1 MVDLSKRTTR
11 KSKRKKIPHDCILSD
26 QKLPFLTP
34 SVPGSHM
41 STRRGPN
48 SGWRGRGLPLPV
60 QAGARP
66 GRGPDGVDDPDAS
79 LLLRVIFFASPA
91 AVGDRRGDCHVQ
103 WVQDPDLPKALT
115 RPQGKSIIKETREQ
129 SRRGVGGPF
138 GSSLGSGSEN
148 GPEERKGRAH
158 QEFGLLLPEP

>member
-34 SVPGSHM
+34 SVPGSHV

-48 SGWRGRGLPLPV
+48 SGWRGRVLPLPV

-103 WVQDPDLPKALT
+103 WVQDPNLPKALT

-129 SRRGVGGPF
+129 SRRGVGGAIWELPRKW
-138 GSSLGSGSEN
+138 LGKWARGKK
-148 GPEERKGRAH
+148 R
-158 QEFGLLLPEP
+158 

>member
-34 SVPGSHM
+34 SVPGSHV

-48 SGWRGRGLPLPV
+48 SGWRGRVLPLPV
-60 QAGARP
+60 QAAARP

-115 RPQGKSIIKETREQ
+115 RPQGKPI
-129 SRRGVGGPF
+129 RRPGNKAGGGWGGAF
-138 GSSLGSGSEN
+138 GSSLRSGSEI